1 MASQPPCQWHSA
13 CLNPRVVAFV
23 FLGIGVVCI
32 VIGRILLIKA
42 AFGVSVWWGLGI
54 FLPFGPL
61 LFRLSY
67 PDLAPLSRTFRLV
80 ALPCILAYFV
90 LRPAS
95 LSGSNFDKFFKHGPV
110 PSAPANH
117 YGLEKISKAIA
128 APNLEQRRAINATEL
143 ERLTAWSQ
151 ALRLKKRDLLHSDV
165 QGNLAYNA
173 EVAEYNAALTKA
185 TAEKNALWP
194 PKK

>member
-1 MASQPPCQWHSA
+1 
-13 CLNPRVVAFV
+13 VVALV
-23 FLGIGVVCI
+23 FLAIGLVC
-32 VIGRILLIKA
+32 VSIGRILLIRA

-90 LRPAS
+90 LRPGP
-95 LSGSNFDKFFKHGPV
+95 LSGSNYDRFFKHKDV
-110 PSAPANH
+110 ASAPANH
-117 YGLEKISKAIA
+117 YGLEKVSKAIA
-128 APNLEQRRAINATEL
+128 PASVDQRRAINATEL
-143 ERLTAWSQ
+143 ERLTEWSK

-173 EVAEYNAALTKA
+173 EVSEYNAALAKA
-185 TAEKNALWP
+185 TAEKNVLWP
-194 PKK
+194 QKK

>member
-1 MASQPPCQWHSA
+1 
-13 CLNPRVVAFV
+13 VAALI
-23 FLGIGVVCI
+23 FLAIGLLFTL
-32 VIGRILLIKA
+32 IGRILLIGA

-80 ALPCILAYFV
+80 AVPCILAYFV
-90 LRPAS
+90 LRP
-95 LSGSNFDKFFKHGPV
+95 GTPNYDKFFKHNPV

-117 YGLEKISKAIA
+117 YGLEKVSKVIA
-128 APNLEQRRAINATEL
+128 APSLGERREANAKEVQ
-143 ERLTAWSQ
+143 RLTAWSE

-165 QGNLAYNA
+165 EGNRSYNA
-173 EVAEYNAALTKA
+173 EVAEYNTALTKA
-185 TAEKNALWP
+185 TAEHDALWGQ
-194 PKK
+194 KK

>member
-1 MASQPPCQWHSA
+1 KSDRQRTDLPRRTVTSASGRKWHYA
-13 CLNPRVVAFV
+13 CLKPGVVSLV

-32 VIGRILLIKA
+32 LIGRILLIGA

-67 PDLAPLSRTFRLV
+67 PELAPLSRTFRLI

-90 LRPAS
+90 LRPAPPDY
-95 LSGSNFDKFFKHGPV
+95 DKFFKHKPGTSDKPV

-117 YGLEKISKAIA
+117 YVLEKISKVVA
-128 APNLEQRRAINATEL
+128 APSLDERRI
-143 ERLTAWSQ
+143 
-151 ALRLKKRDLLHSDV
+151 
-165 QGNLAYNA
+165 AYA
-173 EVAEYNAALTKA
+173 
-185 TAEKNALWP
+185 
-194 PKK
+194 

>member
-1 MASQPPCQWHSA
+1 M
-13 CLNPRVVAFV
+13 VALV
-23 FLGIGVVCI
+23 FLAIGLVC
-32 VIGRILLIKA
+32 VLIGRILLIRA

-67 PDLAPLSRTFRLV
+67 PDLAPLSKTFRLV
-80 ALPCILAYFV
+80 SLPCILAYFV
-90 LRPAS
+90 LRPAP

-128 APNLEQRRAINATEL
+128 APTVDQRRAINATEL
-143 ERLTAWSQ
+143 DRLTEWSQ
-151 ALRLKKRDLLHSDV
+151 ALRLKKRDLLHSDA
-165 QGNLAYNA
+165 QGNIAYNT
-173 EVAEYNAALTKA
+173 EVAEYNAAVTKA
-185 TAEKNALWP
+185 TAEKNAFWP
-194 PKK
+194 QKK

>member
-1 MASQPPCQWHSA
+1 MAA
-13 CLNPRVVAFV
+13 LILLA
-23 FLGIGVVCI
+23 IGVVCAVI
-32 VIGRILLIKA
+32 VRVLLLSA
-42 AFGVSVWWGLGI
+42 AFGVSVGWGLGI

-61 LFRLSY
+61 FFRLSY
-67 PDLAPLSRTFRLV
+67 PDLAPLSKTFRLV

-90 LRPAS
+90 LRPGP
-95 LSGSNFDKFFKHGPV
+95 LSGSNFDKFFKHKEV
-110 PSAPANH
+110 PAGPANH
-117 YGLEKISKAIA
+117 YGLEKASKASV
-128 APNLEQRRAINATEL
+128 APTVDQRRAINATEL

-173 EVAEYNAALTKA
+173 EVAEYNAALVKA

-194 PKK
+194 QKN

>member
-1 MASQPPCQWHSA
+1 
-13 CLNPRVVAFV
+13 VAALI
-23 FLGIGVVCI
+23 FLALGVVCI
-32 VIGRILLIKA
+32 LIGRILLIRA
-42 AFGVSVWWGLGI
+42 AFGISVWWGLGI

-61 LFRLSY
+61 FFRLSY
-67 PDLAPLSRTFRLV
+67 PDLAPLSKTFRLV

-90 LRPAS
+90 LRPGP
-95 LSGSNFDKFFKHGPV
+95 LSGSNFDKFFKHKEV

-117 YGLEKISKAIA
+117 YGLEKVSKAVA
-128 APNLEQRRAINATEL
+128 APTVEQRRAINATEL

-173 EVAEYNAALTKA
+173 EVAEYNAALVKA
-185 TAEKNALWP
+185 TAEKDALWP
-194 PKK
+194 QKK

>member
-1 MASQPPCQWHSA
+1 M
-13 CLNPRVVAFV
+13 L
-23 FLGIGVVCI
+23 
-32 VIGRILLIKA
+32 IGRILLIGA
-42 AFGVSVWWGLGI
+42 AFGISVGWGLGI

-90 LRPAS
+90 LRPGP
-95 LSGSNFDKFFKHGPV
+95 LSGSHFDQFFKHKEV

-117 YGLEKISKAIA
+117 YGLEKVSKPIA
-128 APNLEQRRAINATEL
+128 APGLHERRVANAQEF
-143 ERLTAWSQ
+143 ERLTAWSE

-173 EVAEYNAALTKA
+173 EVVEYNAALTKA
-185 TAEKNALWP
+185 MAERTAIWP
-194 PKK
+194 QKK

>member
-1 MASQPPCQWHSA
+1 MVALV
-13 CLNPRVVAFV
+13 CLA
-23 FLGIGVVCI
+23 IGLVC
-32 VIGRILLIKA
+32 VLIGRILLIKA

-67 PDLAPLSRTFRLV
+67 PDLAPLSKTFRLV

-90 LRPAS
+90 LRPAP
-95 LSGSNFDKFFKHGPV
+95 LSGSNYDKFFKHGPV
-110 PSAPANH
+110 PSGPANH
-117 YGLEKISKAIA
+117 YGLEKVSKPVA
-128 APNLEQRRAINATEL
+128 APTVDQRRAINATEL
-143 ERLTAWSQ
+143 ERLTEWSK
-151 ALRLKKRDLLHSDV
+151 ALHLKKRDLLRSDT
-165 QGNLAYNA
+165 QGNIAYNA
-173 EVAEYNAALTKA
+173 EVAEYNAALAKA